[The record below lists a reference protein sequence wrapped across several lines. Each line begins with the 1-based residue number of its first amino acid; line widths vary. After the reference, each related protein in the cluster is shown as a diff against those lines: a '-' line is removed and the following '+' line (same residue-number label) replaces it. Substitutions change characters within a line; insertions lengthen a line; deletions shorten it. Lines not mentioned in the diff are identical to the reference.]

1 MPAQHAKSIA
11 LTPELAQWIDDLVA
25 KGEYKCAS
33 EVMRDGLR
41 ALQNRRKVQEL
52 ELEEIRARISLSLN
66 QAKAGNF
73 AAGSGKESIHRAF
86 ETAVKDDN
94 DPE

>member
-11 LTPELAQWIDDLVA
+11 LTPELNQWIDELVA
-25 KGEYKCAS
+25 RGEYKSAS

-52 ELEEIRARISLSLN
+52 ELEEIRARIALSLK
-66 QAKAGNF
+66 QANAGNF
-73 AAGSGKESIHRAF
+73 ASGSGKESIHRAF
-86 ETAVKDDN
+86 ENALKDDN